1 MGGPGGY
8 TSRVMST
15 PPMLQPREPQERVP
29 QPARPDPAVH
39 LTVALLAIAAV
50 GLLLG
55 AILAV
60 YTWEVPGAET
70 PLLLGVLATFGAAL
84 AVQVLAATVRHLRPR
99 GR

>member
-1 MGGPGGY
+1 
-8 TSRVMST
+8 
-15 PPMLQPREPQERVP
+15 MLQPREPQERVP

-39 LTVALLAIAAV
+39 LSVALLAIAAL

-60 YTWEVPGAET
+60 YTWEVPGAVM
-70 PLLLGVLATFGAAL
+70 PLFFGVLASFVAAL
-84 AVQVLAATVRHLRPR
+84 AIQVLAATVRHLRPR